1 MPSFDIVSKLD
12 LQEMDNAVNQAKKEV
27 ATRYD
32 FRGSKSRI
40 DWDRKVLSL
49 VSDDEFKM
57 KALVDILLSKTVKRK
72 IDAKAL
78 DVGKFENAAGGL
90 VKCTVGI
97 KQGVPV
103 ETARKIVKQIKDTKL
118 KAQAQI
124 QDDQVRVSAKKRDDL
139 QDVIAMVKEAGYD
152 LPLQFVNYRD

>member
-12 LQEMDNAVNQAKKEV
+12 LQEMDNAVNQAKKEL

-40 DWDRKVLSL
+40 DWDHKALGL
-49 VSDDEFKM
+49 LADDEFKM
-57 KALVDILLSKTVKRK
+57 KALTDILLTKTVKRN

-78 DVGKFENAAGGL
+78 DIGKIEDAAGGL
-90 VKCTVGI
+90 VKCEIGI

-103 ETARKIVKQIKDTKL
+103 ETARKIVKLIKDSKL
-118 KAQAQI
+118 KVQAQI
-124 QDDQVRVSAKKRDDL
+124 QDDQVRVSGKKRDDL
-139 QDVIAMVKEAGYD
+139 QQAIDMVKGGGFD

>member
-1 MPSFDIVSKLD
+1 MPTFDVVSKID
-12 LQEMDNAVNQAKKEV
+12 MQEMDNAVNQARKEI

-40 DWDRKVLSL
+40 DWDRKAINLL
-49 VSDDEFKM
+49 ADDEFKM
-57 KALVDILLSKTVKRK
+57 KALLDVLLSKTVKRK

-78 DVGKFENAAGGL
+78 DVGKVEDAAGGL

-103 ETARKIVKQIKDTKL
+103 ETARKIVKQIKDSKL
-118 KAQAQI
+118 KVQAQI
-124 QDDQVRVSAKKRDDL
+124 QDDQVRITGKKRDDL
-139 QDVIAMVKEAGYD
+139 QQAIGAVKEGGYD
-152 LPLQFVNYRD
+152 LPLQFVNFRD

>member
-40 DWDRKVLSL
+40 DWDRKILSL

-57 KALVDILLSKTVKRK
+57 RALVDILLSKTVKR
-72 IDAKAL
+72 
-78 DVGKFENAAGGL
+78 KFENAAGGL

-139 QDVIAMVKEAGYD
+139 QDVIAMVREAGYD